1 MALNAYLTLIG
12 ETQGQIL
19 GSVTKVGHEETI
31 EILETKH
38 LVHYPLDAVTGEI
51 TAKKKHK
58 PVTITK
64 VVDKTTP
71 LLFNMWMTNENITQ
85 FTLEFYN
92 VNQSG
97 AEEQFYTILLE
108 DARIAG
114 IRFEQPDTRDA
125 VASQLPITEQ
135 ITLVYSKITLTHE
148 STGNTATEDLS
159 TL

>member
-1 MALNAYLTLIG
+1 
-12 ETQGQIL
+12 
-19 GSVTKVGHEETI
+19 
-31 EILETKH
+31 
-38 LVHYPLDAVTGEI
+38 
-51 TAKKKHK
+51 
-58 PVTITK
+58 
-64 VVDKTTP
+64 
-71 LLFNMWMTNENITQ
+71 MWMTNENITQ
-85 FTLEFYN
+85 FTLEFYK